1 MTNPKYP
8 ILDDLEIP
16 DALLSSWQDTVDLL
30 AELFSTP
37 AALIMRVHAQEIEVL
52 VASRSEGNVYRPG
65 ATHPLDTGLYCEHVM
80 DTKRELVVPDAMAD
94 PAWRGNPDIGLGM
107 ISYLGLPLTWPFGE
121 QFGTICVLDNKE
133 ISYSARLHG
142 ILKRFQQSVLYG
154 LESVYQANYHMIK
167 AQEANE
173 RFGVLL
179 KALQQCPVGLAI
191 ADERLRVVHANPR
204 YESMAGR
211 LASGSFDAA
220 DHCPGFG
227 AAMEEEIRT
236 TLARRDDWEG
246 ELTRVVDGEHDRF
259 EQIRVSKL
267 RDSAGCVANY
277 LIIREDVTEAR
288 GREAKLRQLA
298 MFDPTTGLPNR
309 ALVIDRLNNLIKV
322 AQRKANKVAVLFIDL
337 DDFKMI
343 NDTMGHESGDELI
356 VDVAGRLKEIIR
368 SSDTLGRFGGD
379 EFVVLMG
386 DIEDAEPVERLVQDI
401 RSVLSVRCKVK
412 NRSVSVSASIG
423 IAVFPE
429 DGDSASLLFRNSDL
443 AMYQSKAV
451 GRGSA
456 TFYTPMLNAVSERRL
471 RVEEQLH
478 QAMECDEFEV
488 AYQAQVEIRS
498 GRTIGYEALLRW
510 RNGELGEVSPSDFIP
525 IAERSHLIVTIG
537 GFVLDRALAQLSA
550 WRRNHG
556 QHLKMA
562 VNVSPR
568 QFCDESL
575 LTTIRA
581 SLERHGL
588 PSESLEVE
596 ITEGLLLSTK
606 SHVFEKMSALREL
619 GVTIAMDDFGTGYSS
634 LSYLSHY
641 PFNVIKI
648 DQEFIRNIEVDSC
661 NRHLVK
667 SIILMAHGLGHKVI
681 AEGVETKEQLALL
694 TEFGC
699 DFAQGYL
706 FGKPMP
712 AERIPALSPGL
723 RMPP

>member
-1 MTNPKYP
+1 
-8 ILDDLEIP
+8 
-16 DALLSSWQDTVDLL
+16 
-30 AELFSTP
+30 
-37 AALIMRVHAQEIEVL
+37 
-52 VASRSEGNVYRPG
+52 
-65 ATHPLDTGLYCEHVM
+65 
-80 DTKRELVVPDAMAD
+80 
-94 PAWRGNPDIGLGM
+94 
-107 ISYLGLPLTWPFGE
+107 
-121 QFGTICVLDNKE
+121 
-133 ISYSARLHG
+133 
-142 ILKRFQQSVLYG
+142 
-154 LESVYQANYHMIK
+154 
-167 AQEANE
+167 
-173 RFGVLL
+173 
-179 KALQQCPVGLAI
+179 
-191 ADERLRVVHANPR
+191 
-204 YESMAGR
+204 
-211 LASGSFDAA
+211 
-220 DHCPGFG
+220 
-227 AAMEEEIRT
+227 
-236 TLARRDDWEG
+236 
-246 ELTRVVDGEHDRF
+246 
-259 EQIRVSKL
+259 
-267 RDSAGCVANY
+267 
-277 LIIREDVTEAR
+277 
-288 GREAKLRQLA
+288 

-510 RNGELGEVSPSDFIP
+510 RNGELGELSPSDFIP

-634 LSYLSHY
+634 LSYLHKL
-641 PFNVIKI
+641 PLDKIKI
-648 DQEFIRNIEVDSC
+648 DRSFVEGIES
-661 NRHLVK
+661 
-667 SIILMAHGLGHKVI
+667 GQTPI
-681 AEGVETKEQLALL
+681 ALLRGVANLCRTLDLQVTIEGVSSDDQLNLVLA
-694 TEFGC
+694 TEGVSRI
-699 DFAQGYL
+699 QGFVL
-706 FGKPMP
+706 G
-712 AERIPALSPGL
+712 PALPTSSILELATLTLLPVSPVRL
-723 RMPP
+723 VDKKTATF